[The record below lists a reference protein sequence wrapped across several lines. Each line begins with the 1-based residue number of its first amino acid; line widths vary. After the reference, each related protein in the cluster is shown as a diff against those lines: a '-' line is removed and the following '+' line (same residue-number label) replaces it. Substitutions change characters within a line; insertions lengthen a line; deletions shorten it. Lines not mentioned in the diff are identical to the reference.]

1 MRQGDVIVAIATA
14 SGRGGVGIIRLSG
27 PDVSFYAQALI
38 GKLPSPRY
46 ATYSSF
52 LAADGSALDSGLV
65 LYFPAP
71 HSFTGEAVLELHAHG
86 GPVVLKMLQQ
96 RCLELGARL
105 AEPGEFTRRAFLNDR
120 IDLAQA
126 ESIAD
131 LIDATSEAAVRSAV
145 KSLQGKFSNEIGELV
160 NQLIHLRMLV
170 EANLDFPEEDIDFLA
185 AQDALGQLLHI
196 QHQLKQVLATAQ
208 QGKLLREGMHVVLVG
223 QPNVGKSSLL
233 NRLAGFDAA
242 IVTDIAGTTRDTVR
256 EIIHIEGVPL
266 HLIDTAGLRETTDQV
281 ESIGIARTWEAVTK
295 ADLILLLIDSQVG
308 LTREDQAI
316 IEKLPTHLPCVRV
329 DNKVDLTDQIAGTL
343 KTPDGFHLRISA
355 KTGAGIEDLRQ
366 ILLEVVGWQD
376 TGEGVFMA
384 RARHLDAIQRAAAY
398 LEEAYHNLAQ
408 VELFAENLRLAQLA
422 LSEITGKFTADDL
435 LGEIF
440 SQFCIGK

>member
-1 MRQGDVIVAIATA
+1 MQKGDVIVAVATA

-27 PDVSFYAQALI
+27 PDVSLYAQALI

-46 ATYSSF
+46 ATYGSF
-52 LAADGSALDSGLV
+52 LASDGSVIDSGLT
-65 LYFPAP
+65 LYFPSP

-105 AEPGEFTRRAFLNDR
+105 AEPGEFTQRAFFNDR

-145 KSLQGKFSNEIGELV
+145 KSLQGRFSDEIRELV
-160 NQLIHLRMLV
+160 RQLTHLRMLV

-185 AQDALGQLLHI
+185 AQDALGQLVHI
-196 QHQLKQVLATAQ
+196 QNQLKGVLATAQ

-233 NRLAGFDAA
+233 NVLAGFDAA

-256 EIIHIEGVPL
+256 EMIHLEGVPL
-266 HLIDTAGLRETTDQV
+266 HIIDTAGLRETSDQV

-308 LTREDQAI
+308 LTSEDQAI
-316 IEKLPTHLPCVRV
+316 IEKLPPHLPCVRV
-329 DNKVDLTDQIAGTL
+329 DNKVDLTDQIAGGGKATE
-343 KTPDGFHLRISA
+343 GFHVRISA

-366 ILLEVVGWQD
+366 TLLEIVGWQD
-376 TGEGVFMA
+376 TGESVFMA
-384 RARHLDAIQRAAAY
+384 RARHLEAIERASSY
-398 LEEAYHNLAQ
+398 LDEAYHHSVQ
-408 VELFAENLRLAQLA
+408 VEFFAENLRLAQLA
-422 LSEITGKFTADDL
+422 LSEITGEFTADDL